1 MNIAHRSIV
10 RIAAVIALVAASA
23 SAFAQDGGYRRG
35 YDESYASSRYDGG
48 DERGGRSGWGRMHI
62 EEAEYGVRGA
72 NCDARRGVR
81 REVERTGVVVAHN
94 DLCGDPARGIEKRLR
109 IVYRCGDSEPMR
121 AFGREGQTLRLR
133 CRR

>member
-1 MNIAHRSIV
+1 MKTAHRTIV
-10 RIAAVIALVAASA
+10 RIAAVVALAAASA

-35 YDESYASSRYDGG
+35 YDEGYSSSRYDG
-48 DERGGRSGWGRMHI
+48 DARGGRGGWGRIHI

-81 REVERTGVVVAHN
+81 REIERTGVVVAHN
-94 DLCGDPARGIEKRLR
+94 DLCGDPARGAEKRLR
-109 IVYRCGDSEPMR
+109 VIYRCGDSEPMR
-121 AFGREGQTLRLR
+121 AFGREGTTLRLR

>member
-1 MNIAHRSIV
+1 MNIAHRTIV
-10 RIAAVIALVAASA
+10 RIAAVMALAAASA

-35 YDESYASSRYDGG
+35 YDEGYSSSRYDGG
-48 DERGGRSGWGRMHI
+48 EERGGRSGRGWVQI
-62 EEAEYGVRGA
+62 EEADYGVRGR

-81 REVERTGVVVAHN
+81 REIERTGVVVAHN
-94 DLCGDPARGIEKRLR
+94 DLCGDPARGVEKRLR